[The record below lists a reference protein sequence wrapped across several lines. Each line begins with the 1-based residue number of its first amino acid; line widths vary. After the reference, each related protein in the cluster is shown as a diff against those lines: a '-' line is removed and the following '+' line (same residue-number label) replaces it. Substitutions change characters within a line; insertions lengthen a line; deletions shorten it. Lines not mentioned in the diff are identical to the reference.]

1 MRLSSIIRGPLVAA
15 AVALGLSSHVAA
27 SQLYAVNFS
36 GPASLY
42 SLDQATGAISLIG
55 ASGVNDMGDL
65 TSNPGAGTLWGVQI
79 VSASASTLYNLDP
92 ATGAA
97 SNPVPILGMDRGLSI
112 TSIAF
117 DAVTGVLYGNTTFF
131 YSGGLPDRL
140 YKIDPVTGQTTLV
153 GTIGYDNVYGLGFDN
168 NGALFGLVPNSNAL
182 ISIDTNTGVGT
193 AVGAALPSG
202 GSYFD
207 LAARPEDNLMFL
219 TNTTFGSPAYSLL
232 TINTGTAALAT
243 IGAFGSNVNTVGLA
257 FLAAQVPEPASLA
270 LLGLALA
277 GFAFSRRRSGRK

>member
-1 MRLSSIIRGPLVAA
+1 MSLRSMIRGPLVAA

-27 SQLYAVNFS
+27 SELYAVNFN

-42 SLDQATGAISLIG
+42 SLNQATGAISLIG
-55 ASGVNDMGDL
+55 ASGVDDMGDL
-65 TSNPGAGTLWGVQI
+65 TSNPAAGTLWGVQI

-97 SNPVPILGMDRGLSI
+97 FNPVPIVGTDRGLSI

-117 DAVTGVLYGNTTFF
+117 DAVTNVLYGNTTAF

-140 YKIDPVTGQTTLV
+140 YRIDPVTGQTTLV

-168 NGALFGLVPNSNAL
+168 NGVLFGLVPNSNAL
-182 ISIDTNTGVGT
+182 ISINTGTGIGT
-193 AVGAALPSG
+193 AVGAALPAG

-219 TNTTFGSPAYSLL
+219 TNTLFGSPAFSLL
-232 TINTGTAALAT
+232 TINTGTAGIST
-243 IGAFGSNVNTVGLA
+243 VGAFGSGVNTVGLA
-257 FLAAQVPEPASLA
+257 FLATVPEPASLA

-277 GFAFSRRRSGRK
+277 GLAFSRRRADGQ